1 MTAPFGGWAKAFEG
15 KHVLVTGGS
24 LGIGFALAEALAQ
37 MGAELTLVARR
48 EAPLA
53 EAKER
58 LAKVA
63 PKCVVYTCSCD
74 VADGEAVARVLG
86 AHAAEHPVDV
96 IINNAGVVTPGRVL
110 DLDRAAHRWHM
121 DVNYWGAFHVCETLL
136 PAMIARGR
144 GGHVVNVGSLLSVM
158 GIYGYGAYCASKF
171 ALYGL
176 SECLR
181 AELWPHGIRVS
192 IVLPPDT
199 DTPMHREELALMP
212 PETKAITGNV
222 KMLSAPY
229 VAEATL
235 RGVARGQFE
244 IVPGAESRFTVLAQR
259 LIPGLVRW
267 FCDRAQAK
275 VAVRGA
281 LALPA
286 PGARPGAPGPG

>member
-1 MTAPFGGWAKAFEG
+1 MSTRSARWGRSFAG
-15 KHVLVTGGS
+15 KHVLITGGS
-24 LGIGFALAEALAQ
+24 LGIGYALAEALCA

-48 EAPLA
+48 EGPLA
-53 EAKER
+53 EAR
-58 LAKVA
+58 ASLLAAA
-63 PKCVVYTCSCD
+63 PNSVIHTRSCD
-74 VADGEAVARVLG
+74 VSDADAVERALGPHAEA
-86 AHAAEHPVDV
+86 HPVDV
-96 IINNAGVVTPGRVL
+96 IVNNAGVVTPGRVL

-121 DVNYWGAFHVCETLL
+121 DVNYWGAFHVSKALL
-136 PAMIARGR
+136 PGMIARGN
-144 GGHVVNVGSLLSVM
+144 GGHLVNVGSLLSVM

-199 DTPMHREELALMP
+199 DTPMHREELALLP
-212 PETKAITGNV
+212 AETKAITGNV
-222 KMLSAPY
+222 KMLSAPF

-259 LIPGLVRW
+259 LVPGLVRW

-275 VAVRGA
+275 AAPAARLGA
-281 LALPA
+281 
-286 PGARPGAPGPG
+286 

>member
-1 MTAPFGGWAKAFEG
+1 MTARSGNWAGTRAQAFAG
-15 KHVLVTGGS
+15 KHVLITGGS
-24 LGIGFALAEALAQ
+24 LGIGYALAEALAT

-53 EAKER
+53 EAKAAL
-58 LAKVA
+58 LAVT
-63 PKCVVYTCSCD
+63 PKCVVHTCSCD
-74 VADGEAVARVLG
+74 VADGDAVAKVLG
-86 AHAAEHPVDV
+86 AHAAKHPVDV
-96 IINNAGVVTPGRVL
+96 VINNAGVVTPGRVL
-110 DLDRAAHRWHM
+110 DLDRAAHRRHM

-136 PAMIARGR
+136 PGMIARGQ

-222 KMLSAPY
+222 KMLSAPF

-259 LIPGLVRW
+259 LVPRLVRW

-275 VAVRGA
+275 AA
-281 LALPA
+281 T
-286 PGARPGAPGPG
+286 GAPVAAPPVRLGE